1 MTILFKC
8 DKVIRSMKNKI
19 VKKGERKS
27 MKKRKY
33 LALLLAAGMIAQ
45 TALSTGGVVQVQAA
59 EDTYVKTD
67 ELTDNVRRHRRRIV
81 LYRQRISMSIRNRN
95 WRLFVIL
102 E

>member
-8 DKVIRSMKNKI
+8 DKVIRSIKNKI

-59 EDTYVKTD
+59 EDCSKSGLFNTIFLISLSGCHSV
-67 ELTDNVRRHRRRIV
+67 VISRIE
-81 LYRQRISMSIRNRN
+81 RPSIVF
-95 WRLFVIL
+95 LFVL
-102 E
+102 

>member
-1 MTILFKC
+1 MNDYSLFEILNMQNDENGGMIMTILFKC

-59 EDTYVKTD
+59 EDT
-67 ELTDNVRRHRRRIV
+67 
-81 LYRQRISMSIRNRN
+81 
-95 WRLFVIL
+95 
-102 E
+102 

>member
-45 TALSTGGVVQVQAA
+45 TALSTHTLKQ
-59 EDTYVKTD
+59 
-67 ELTDNVRRHRRRIV
+67 
-81 LYRQRISMSIRNRN
+81 MS
-95 WRLFVIL
+95 
-102 E
+102 